1 MSSKSANRFR
11 NPNKSSQHFSRFF
24 FLFLF
29 VICLSACS
37 QSDEEDEQE
46 GPKTDNVRV
55 ELPEPIIE
63 GLTDEGRVFR
73 FKLTQLSVVKKKVF
87 RINDSIVF
95 TSLEEQIKQNKALK
109 EVQLK
114 IKTNCVLNSGDVV
127 IKNFTRP
134 LSSSIPII
142 ELMTSEILFADV
154 RGITSCGFSF
164 KAEHKSG
171 SAHHFEIPHLPILDF
186 HLERFIK
193 VLHLSDNK
201 EQSSQYISLKNKADY
216 LIDAG
221 AEKPIDHLKMVC
233 SDFTLELP
241 MRPQQFIPFSV
252 LPFYE
257 LEEKIK
263 RRFNTERRYR
273 PLCRLFGYVNNI
285 LVAASYFFSLV
296 N

>member
-1 MSSKSANRFR
+1 MGVKGTS
-11 NPNKSSQHFSRFF
+11 HFPGRDKFPQSLYLVFC
-24 FLFLF
+24 LLVF

-37 QSDEEDEQE
+37 QEDGDNEQE
-46 GPKTDNVRV
+46 GPKGDNITV
-55 ELPEPIIE
+55 ELPEPFIE
-63 GLTDEGRVFR
+63 GLTDQGKVFR

-95 TSLEEQIKQNKALK
+95 TSLEEQIRQNKALR

-114 IKTNCVLNSGDVV
+114 IKTNCVLNSGEVV
-127 IKNFTRP
+127 IKDFIRP
-134 LSSSIPII
+134 LSPSIPII

-171 SAHHFEIPHLPILDF
+171 SAHHFEVPHLPIKDF
-186 HLERFIK
+186 HTERFIR
-193 VLHLSDNK
+193 VLHLLGEGDPASQYMTMNNK
-201 EQSSQYISLKNKADY
+201 EDY
-216 LIDAG
+216 LIDTG
-221 AEKPIDHLKMVC
+221 VEKPIDHLKLVC

-241 MRPQQFIPFSV
+241 MRPQQFVPFSV

-263 RRFNTERRYR
+263 NRFNTERNYK
-273 PLCRLFGYVNNI
+273 PLCRLFGYVNGI

-296 N
+296 

>member
-1 MSSKSANRFR
+1 MNSKSANHFR
-11 NPNKSSQHFSRFF
+11 NPDKSSQSFSLIF

-29 VICLSACS
+29 VIYFSACS
-37 QSDEEDEQE
+37 QEDGDHEEQE
-46 GPKTDNVRV
+46 PHGDHVTV
-55 ELPEPIIE
+55 ELPEPFIE
-63 GLTDEGRVFR
+63 GLTDQGKVFR

-95 TSLEEQIKQNKALK
+95 TSLEEQIKQNKALEK
-109 EVQLK
+109 VQLK
-114 IKTNCVLNSGDVV
+114 IKTNCVLNSGEVI

-142 ELMTSEILFADV
+142 ELMTSEVLFADV

-186 HLERFIK
+186 HTERFIRM
-193 VLHLSDNK
+193 LHLLGEGD
-201 EQSSQYISLKNKADY
+201 QASQYISINSKAKY
-216 LIDAG
+216 LIDTG

-241 MRPQQFIPFSV
+241 IRSQQFVPFSV
-252 LPFYE
+252 LPFYK

-263 RRFNTERRYR
+263 ERFNTDKNYK

-285 LVAASYFFSLV
+285 IVAASYFFSLV
-296 N
+296 H

>member
-1 MSSKSANRFR
+1 MSSKSVNHFR
-11 NPNKSSQHFSRFF
+11 NPNKSSQLFSF

-37 QSDEEDEQE
+37 ESDGDDAPE
-46 GPKTDNVRV
+46 GSKGDNVTV
-55 ELPEPIIE
+55 ELPEPFIE
-63 GLTDEGRVFR
+63 GLTDHGKVFR
-73 FKLTQLSVVKKKVF
+73 FKLTQLSIVKRKVF

-95 TSLEEQIKQNKALK
+95 TSLEERIKENKALK

-114 IKTNCVLNSGDVV
+114 IKTNCVLNSGEVI

-134 LSSSIPII
+134 LSPSIPII

-186 HLERFIK
+186 HTERFIR
-193 VLHLSDNK
+193 VLHLLGET
-201 EQSSQYISLKNKADY
+201 EQSSQHISMNSKAKY
-216 LIDAG
+216 WIDTG
-221 AEKPIDHLKMVC
+221 AEKPIDYLKLVC

-263 RRFNTERRYR
+263 RRFNTERNYR

-296 N
+296 H